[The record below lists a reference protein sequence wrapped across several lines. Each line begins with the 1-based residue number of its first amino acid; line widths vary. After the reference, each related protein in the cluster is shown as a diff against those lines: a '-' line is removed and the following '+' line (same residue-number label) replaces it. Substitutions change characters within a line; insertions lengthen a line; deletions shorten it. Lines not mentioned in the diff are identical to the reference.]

1 MKKTIIS
8 LTLFFSFIACFGQ
21 SKIPI
26 GYHTFL
32 IKNCRNESR
41 IVNPVTSVNGIYYLV
56 YGSAE
61 FKKMKTLNFSNSY
74 KVDTNY
80 IIANVARLKG
90 TLPKNYFGMLTGY
103 EYSNQPNDNSIWFM
117 KIFAQITASGQV
129 KIFSAYKITFEGTD
143 PSVESFRDNPKI
155 TNIQFILDKKQLIEL
170 EKKLNELS
178 KGTIY

>member
-8 LTLFFSFIACFGQ
+8 LTLFFSFVTSFGQ
-21 SKIPI
+21 SKIPV
-26 GYHTFL
+26 GYHTFI

-41 IVNPVTSVNGIYYLV
+41 IVNPLTSVNGIYYLV

-80 IIANVARLKG
+80 ITTNVAKLKG

-103 EYSNQPNDNSIWFM
+103 EYSNQPNDDSIWFI
-117 KIFAQITASGQV
+117 KIFAQINNSGQV
-129 KIFSAYKITFEGTD
+129 KIFSAYKMTFEGTD
-143 PSVESFRDNPKI
+143 PSAESFRANPKI

-170 EKKLNELS
+170 EKKLKELS
-178 KGTIY
+178 KGTIH